1 MVAPLVALL
10 VVADLSGWIQ
20 DAPETLG
27 NWTYGFGALMAF
39 LEFSSLVGLP
49 APFEVGV
56 VLSGAAAGEGEIAL
70 PPLILL
76 VWVAAAA
83 GESLN
88 FATGDHFGRPFLE
101 RHGPRL
107 RVTAARLAWI
117 DERFER
123 RGGLFV
129 LIGRFIPF
137 VRSSMPFVAGASH
150 MTYRS
155 FLPWSI
161 GGNLLWAAAFCSR
174 GLVEPVTKGEVAD
187 GVQRVGALLFVA
199 LGGGG
204 GTFLVPTSAA
214 RYPNGVK
221 AAAFASRSVSTARSS
236 RFNGQGPAGHPRS
249 DPSVWIGSADEKDS
263 TEEEGSHHVLAQA
276 HGHRY
281 GALRLGVHGGLR

>member
-39 LEFSSLVGLP
+39 LEFSSLLGLP

-56 VLSGAAAGEGEIAL
+56 VLSGAVAGEGEIAL
-70 PPLILL
+70 PPLVLL
-76 VWVAAAA
+76 VWVAAAV

-88 FATGDHFGRPFLE
+88 FATGDRFGRPFLE

-123 RGGLFV
+123 HGGLFV

-137 VRSSMPFVAGASH
+137 VRSSMPFVAGSSH

-161 GGNLLWAAAFCSR
+161 GGNLLWAAAFCSI
-174 GLVEPVTKGEVAD
+174 GYGFYESADEVAD

-199 LGGGG
+199 L
-204 GTFLVPTSAA
+204 VVA
-214 RYPNGVK
+214 
-221 AAAFASRSVSTARSS
+221 
-236 RFNGQGPAGHPRS
+236 
-249 DPSVWIGSADEKDS
+249 
-263 TEEEGSHHVLAQA
+263 
-276 HGHRY
+276 
-281 GALRLGVHGGLR
+281 GALFAYLRRRRAG

>member
-1 MVAPLVALL
+1 MAAPLAALL
-10 VVADLSGWIQ
+10 VVAGLSGWIQ

-27 NWTYGFGALMAF
+27 DWTYGFGALMAF

-70 PPLILL
+70 AVLIML

-83 GESLN
+83 GESVN
-88 FATGDHFGRPFLE
+88 FATGDRFGRPFLE

-137 VRSSMPFVAGASH
+137 VRSSMPFVAGASQ
-150 MTYRS
+150 MPYRS

-161 GGNLLWAAAFCSR
+161 GGNLLWAAAFC
-174 GLVEPVTKGEVAD
+174 GLGYGFYESADEVAS
-187 GVQRVGALLFVA
+187 GVQRVGVLVFVA
-199 LGGGG
+199 L
-204 GTFLVPTSAA
+204 V
-214 RYPNGVK
+214 V
-221 AAAFASRSVSTARSS
+221 AAALF
-236 RFNGQGPAGHPRS
+236 
-249 DPSVWIGSADEKDS
+249 E
-263 TEEEGSHHVLAQA
+263 
-276 HGHRY
+276 Y
-281 GALRLGVHGGLR
+281 LRRRRRTRTG

>member
-1 MVAPLVALL
+1 MVAGLAVLL

-27 NWTYGFGALMAF
+27 QWTYGFGALMTF
-39 LEFSSLVGLP
+39 LEFSSLAGLP

-56 VLSGAAAGEGEIAL
+56 VLSGAVAGEGEIAL

-76 VWVAAAA
+76 VWLAAAV
-83 GESLN
+83 GESVN
-88 FATGDHFGRPFLE
+88 FATGDRFGRPFLE
-101 RHGPRL
+101 RHGARF
-107 RVTAARLAWI
+107 RVTPTRLAWI

-161 GGNLLWAAAFCSR
+161 GGNLVWAAAFCSL
-174 GLVEPVTKGEVAD
+174 GYGFYESADEVAG
-187 GVQRVGALLFVA
+187 GVQRVGALVFVA
-199 LGGGG
+199 L
-204 GTFLVPTSAA
+204 VAA
-214 RYPNGVK
+214 
-221 AAAFASRSVSTARSS
+221 
-236 RFNGQGPAGHPRS
+236 
-249 DPSVWIGSADEKDS
+249 
-263 TEEEGSHHVLAQA
+263 
-276 HGHRY
+276 
-281 GALRLGVHGGLR
+281 GALFAYLRRRRAT

>member
-1 MVAPLVALL
+1 MVAALAALL
-10 VVADLSGWIQ
+10 VVAGLSGWIQ

-83 GESLN
+83 GESVN

-150 MTYRS
+150 MSYRS

-161 GGNLLWAAAFCSR
+161 GGNLAWAAAFCSL
-174 GLVEPVTKGEVAD
+174 GYGFYESADDVAD
-187 GVQRVGALLFVA
+187 AIQRIGAVAFVALVAAGALLGY
-199 LGGGG
+199 LRRRR
-204 GTFLVPTSAA
+204 AA
-214 RYPNGVK
+214 
-221 AAAFASRSVSTARSS
+221 
-236 RFNGQGPAGHPRS
+236 
-249 DPSVWIGSADEKDS
+249 
-263 TEEEGSHHVLAQA
+263 
-276 HGHRY
+276 
-281 GALRLGVHGGLR
+281 

>member
-1 MVAPLVALL
+1 MVAPLAAVL
-10 VVADLSGWIQ
+10 VVAGLSGWIQ

-56 VLSGAAAGEGEIAL
+56 VLSGAVAGEGEIAL

-88 FATGDHFGRPFLE
+88 FATGDRFGRPFLE

-161 GGNLLWAAAFCSR
+161 GGNLLWAAVFCSL
-174 GLVEPVTKGEVAD
+174 GYGFYESAGEVAD

-199 LGGGG
+199 L
-204 GTFLVPTSAA
+204 VVA
-214 RYPNGVK
+214 
-221 AAAFASRSVSTARSS
+221 
-236 RFNGQGPAGHPRS
+236 
-249 DPSVWIGSADEKDS
+249 
-263 TEEEGSHHVLAQA
+263 
-276 HGHRY
+276 
-281 GALRLGVHGGLR
+281 GALFWYLRWRRDT